1 MSRFRQ
7 YSIGSLFNSAK
18 NIFQDTIDKVK
29 DTYNDVINKAD
40 NLIKSTFGG
49 ESNSNNST
57 NSNNNT
63 NTNNNTN
70 LSPTTT
76 NSTNSTNTTDTT
88 SNSTVNKT
96 S

>member
-57 NSNNNT
+57 N
-63 NTNNNTN
+63 TNNNSNLNSQTDSTTN
-70 LSPTTT
+70 TSNTTNTDNTTT
-76 NSTNSTNTTDTT
+76 
-88 SNSTVNKT
+88 NSTVNKT